1 VKLAAARLVRALH
14 SRNFR
19 LFFAGQGVSLVG
31 TWLTRFAMAYATYEL
46 SHSALQLG
54 LVAFFSQMPTAVI
67 APVAGVLVDRWNRHR
82 TLVLTQV
89 AALVQSAALA
99 AFALTGTLTVW
110 HLIVLGVVQAVI
122 NAFDMP
128 ARQSFVRQLVDDK
141 ADLPN
146 AIALNTSLVNV
157 ARLIGPV
164 VAAVLVDLVGVGGCF
179 ALDAASYLA
188 VIGSLLAMRV
198 TARPVRA
205 TDRRVIDELRDGVR
219 YVRGMPLIRDLLL
232 LFAVTGT
239 FGGAYSSL
247 LPAVAEGTLH
257 GGPHALGCLMAAAG
271 AGALVGALYLAS
283 RDGTAGFLAMVT
295 QCGLWLG
302 GGLIALE
309 AAPTVWLAVPILFV
323 LGASLIVQWAA
334 TNTLAQTLVDD
345 DKLGRVISLYA
356 MVFFAGAPI
365 GALVEGALATWIGPI
380 HTFAIAGAVCIAC
393 SLRFRTRLGED
404 ARTPAA

>member
-1 VKLAAARLVRALH
+1 MNPAAARLVRALR

-19 LFFAGQGVSLVG
+19 LFFTGQGISLVG
-31 TWLTRFAMAYATYEL
+31 TWLTRFAMAYETYQL

-54 LVAFFSQMPTAVI
+54 LVAFASQAPTAVI
-67 APVAGVLVDRWNRHR
+67 APVAGVLADRWNRHR
-82 TLVLTQV
+82 
-89 AALVQSAALA
+89 ALVITQLAAMAQSAALA
-99 AFALTGTLTVW
+99 GFALTGTMTVW
-110 HLIVLGVVQAVI
+110 HLIALGVLQAVI

-128 ARQSFVRQLVDDK
+128 VRQSFVRQMVDDR

-146 AIALNTSLVNV
+146 AIALNSSLVNV

-164 VAAVLVDLVGVGGCF
+164 VAAVLVDAVGVGWCF
-179 ALDAASYLA
+179 ALDSASYLA

-198 TARPVRA
+198 ATPPVRGR
-205 TDRRVIDELRDGVR
+205 DQRVLDELRDGVR

-257 GGPHALGCLMAAAG
+257 GGPHALGLLMGAAG

-283 RDGTAGFLAMVT
+283 REGTEGFLGVIS

-309 AAPTVWLAVPILFV
+309 AAPRVWLAVPILFV
-323 LGASLIVQWAA
+323 LGMALIVQWAA

-356 MVFFAGAPI
+356 VVFFAGAPV
-365 GALVEGALATWIGPI
+365 GALLEGALATWIGPI
-380 HTFAIAGAVCIAC
+380 HTFAVAGAACIAC
-393 SLRFRTRLGED
+393 SLGFRRAVAGATTASR
-404 ARTPAA
+404 